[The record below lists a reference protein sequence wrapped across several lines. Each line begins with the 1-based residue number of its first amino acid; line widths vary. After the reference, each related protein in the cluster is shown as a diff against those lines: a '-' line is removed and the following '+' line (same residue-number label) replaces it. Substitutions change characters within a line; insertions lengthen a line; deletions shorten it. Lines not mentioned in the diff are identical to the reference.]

1 VELTAGARKGV
12 KIIQVEVLGDRD
24 CYTGRGQYSY
34 RKIKT
39 VGVGVGVEA
48 QRCNKMLGGAHG

>member
-1 VELTAGARKGV
+1 MELTAGARKGV
-12 KIIQVEVLGDRD
+12 KIIEVEVLGDRD

-39 VGVGVGVEA
+39 VGVGVEA
-48 QRCNKMLGGAHG
+48 QRCNKMLGGAYG

>member
-1 VELTAGARKGV
+1 LTAGTGKGV

-39 VGVGVGVEA
+39 VGVGVEE
-48 QRCNKMLGGAHG
+48 QRCNKMLGGAYG